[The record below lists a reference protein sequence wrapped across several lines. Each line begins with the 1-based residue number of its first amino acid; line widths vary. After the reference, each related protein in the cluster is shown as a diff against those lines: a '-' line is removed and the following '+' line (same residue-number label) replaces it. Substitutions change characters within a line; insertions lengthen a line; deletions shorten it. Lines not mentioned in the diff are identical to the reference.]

1 MLFAVIPNS
10 QAELWELQIDLSVQ
24 NGVVN
29 SGETI
34 IITGKVVDQAYKPIR
49 GAEVLIRA
57 GSDTTKASEFLKPAV
72 DPDEWLATPLAIVQF
87 PEVVQSESIPKPGIA
102 TSLAG
107 F

>member
-1 MLFAVIPNS
+1 MLFSTIPNS

-24 NGVVN
+24 NGIVN

-57 GSDTTKASEFLKPAV
+57 GSDTTK
-72 DPDEWLATPLAIVQF
+72 
-87 PEVVQSESIPKPGIA
+87 GIHRPRG
-102 TSLAG
+102 SL
-107 F
+107 